1 MICSI
6 VLLLFIWKRYE
17 KDSLFAY
24 AKAVICWTCYLYF
37 LTEVLS
43 LFKILNRVSLTAG
56 WSIFVIALAVLAFH
70 TFRNSKVIIFDK
82 LKKHCIS
89 STCFLS
95 PEAIALGGMG
105 AITVVLAVLTVPYNW
120 DSMTYHLARIAY
132 WRQNQS
138 VAHYAT
144 NIVRQITSPVL
155 AEFVNLHVYVLM
167 NGNDIFLQLLQCF
180 SYITNA
186 VFIYG
191 IAHKLGVKNRLCAL
205 AGILFMTM
213 PIAFGESLTTQVDH
227 YSAMWLFFYVYIL
240 LDFLDINKKFQ
251 NDSIAVVGTLCLSL
265 SVGFGYLAKPSV
277 MFAVL
282 FFAVWLL
289 IVSIKRKDS
298 PVLIFKL
305 LLYAVCA
312 LAVLLAPELIRN
324 FKTFHAFSDPSAGQ
338 RQLIGRKNPRYV
350 LVNFIKNFVWNL
362 PNIYTGGE
370 ERIERFVYRLSDFLK
385 VDINDSGISED
396 GREFAMRAAQDYNH
410 DTAINPI
417 VGVLFI
423 LVILFIVY
431 KILAKRGKKT
441 NRIARGYSLAVS
453 GSFLIFCAVLRWE
466 PFVTR
471 YMIAYLGLL
480 CPMIIWQ
487 IQDWQNL
494 SKRKELYFAFLGIIV
509 FVSGV
514 EYLGLLKYHGDIV
527 QYGRQNQDREYGYFY
542 WQPDERYI
550 AYQEVKKCIK
560 ENDYKA
566 IGVVFGSDSYDYPLF
581 KMLEHDVDEIRHVN
595 VDNATKVYEDMA
607 FLPDCIVL
615 IDRES
620 TEGMSCHGEDYGEVI
635 KMGEF
640 ATVLE
645 RNR

>member
-6 VLLLFIWKRYE
+6 ILLLFIWKRYE

-43 LFKILNRVSLTAG
+43 VFKILNRVSLTAG
-56 WSIFVIALAVLAFH
+56 WSIFVIALTILAFRL
-70 TFRNSKVIIFDK
+70 FRNSKTTIYDK

-89 STCFLS
+89 TRFLS
-95 PEAIALGGMG
+95 PEAIVLGGMG
-105 AITVVLAVLTVPYNW
+105 AIAVVLAVLTVPYNW
-120 DSMTYHLARIAY
+120 DSMTYHLARITY

-155 AEFVNLHVYVLM
+155 AEFVNLHVYVLT
-167 NGNDIFLQLLQCF
+167 NGNDVLLQLLQCF

-186 VFIYG
+186 AFIYG

-205 AGILFMTM
+205 AGMLFMTM
-213 PIAFGESLTTQVDH
+213 PIAFGESLTTQADH

-265 SVGFGYLAKPSV
+265 SVGLGYLAKPSV

-289 IVSIKRKDS
+289 IVCIKRKDD
-298 PVLIFKL
+298 PILIFKL

-312 LAVLLAPELIRN
+312 LAVLLTPELIRN
-324 FKTFHAFSDPSAGQ
+324 YKTFHAFSDPSAGQ

-350 LVNFIKNFVWNL
+350 FVNFIKNLVWNL
-362 PNIYTGGE
+362 PNVYTGGTE
-370 ERIERFVYRLSDFLK
+370 KIERFVYRLSNFLN
-385 VDINDSGISED
+385 VDINDVGISED

-410 DTAINPI
+410 DTAINPR
-417 VGVLFI
+417 VALLFI
-423 LVILFIVY
+423 MGFLFMVY
-431 KILAKRGKKT
+431 KILVKREEKT

-480 CPMIIWQ
+480 CPMIVCQMQGWR
-487 IQDWQNL
+487 DL
-494 SKRKELYFAFLGIIV
+494 LKRKELYFASLGIIV

-514 EYLGLLKYHGDIV
+514 EYLGMLKYHKDIA
-527 QYGRQNQDREYGYFY
+527 QYGQQNQERAYGYFY
-542 WQPDERYI
+542 WQPDEKYM
-550 AYQEVKKCIK
+550 AYQEVKKYVK

-566 IGVVFGSDSYDYPLF
+566 IGLVLGSDSYDYPLF
-581 KMLEHDVDEIRHVN
+581 KMLEPDVDKIKHVN

-615 IDRES
+615 IDREGPES
-620 TEGMSCHGEDYGEVI
+620 MSCHGEYYGRVI
-635 KMGEF
+635 KIG
-640 ATVLE
+640 AYAAVLE